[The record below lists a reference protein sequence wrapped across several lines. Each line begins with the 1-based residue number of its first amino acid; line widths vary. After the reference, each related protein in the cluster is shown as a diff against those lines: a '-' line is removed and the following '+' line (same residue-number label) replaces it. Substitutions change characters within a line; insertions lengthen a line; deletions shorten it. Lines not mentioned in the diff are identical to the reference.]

1 MGLINRI
8 PQREYSLRV
17 AMTLVSQTDLIAGAI
32 AGKVVSFPTDTV
44 PALAVKPELAN
55 LIFELK
61 QRPPTKPLIL
71 MAASLADLLPYIS
84 GTPEELD
91 IWQQAANKYF
101 PGALTLVLP
110 ASDAVPKVINPTD
123 SKTIGIR
130 IPDSEIALEILRQT
144 GVLATTS
151 ANLSGQSPLRSMAE
165 IAQAFPQ
172 VLVID
177 QQNATLAGSGCPST
191 VVQWTRQ
198 NWQILR
204 QGSVQFSF
212 EMNH

>member
-110 ASDAVPKVINPTD
+110 ASDAVPKAINPTD

-151 ANLSGQSPLRSMAE
+151 ANLSGQPPLRSMTE

-172 VLVID
+172 VLVMN
-177 QQNATLAGSGCPST
+177 QQDTIIGSGLPST

-198 NWQILR
+198 NWHILR

>member
-71 MAASLADLLPYIS
+71 MAASLTDLLPYIS

-91 IWQQAANKYF
+91 IWQQAADKYF

-110 ASDAVPKVINPTD
+110 ASDAVPKAINPTD

-151 ANLSGQSPLRSMAE
+151 ANLSGQPPLRSMTE

-172 VLVID
+172 VLVIN
-177 QQNATLAGSGCPST
+177 QQDTIIGSGLPST

-198 NWQILR
+198 NWHILR

>member
-110 ASDAVPKVINPTD
+110 ASDAVPKAINPTD

-151 ANLSGQSPLRSMAE
+151 ANLSGQSPLRSMTE

-172 VLVID
+172 VLVMD
-177 QQNATLAGSGCPST
+177 QQNAILGSSGCPST

-212 EMNH
+212 EMNQ